1 MAMNRRDF
9 LAGVAGA
16 SLAQSGLAATPD
28 AVAAPLPAVDQ
39 LWIDAARGREV
50 PVRLHLPARS
60 AAAPVILFSHGLGG
74 SCAGG
79 ERWGQV
85 WAAKGFLSIHLQHH
99 GSDEA
104 LWKDR
109 NPLAAFASLKRAMN
123 AENALLRVQDIVFVL
138 DELARRRRA
147 GDPLLAAADLDRI
160 GLSGHSFGARTTIA
174 VVSQMTDPRIRA
186 AIAFSPVGE
195 GSDLANRERSGRIRI
210 PFLSLTGSEDRVPI
224 LNDTTP
230 QERRIPYQT
239 MPGPDKYLLVLAGAD
254 HMLFNGDP
262 QGRRWSDANREI
274 HAPLVERVSVAFWQA
289 YLREDPL
296 ARAELGAAAMQAVV
310 GANGEWFAK

>member
-1 MAMNRRDF
+1 M
-9 LAGVAGA
+9 
-16 SLAQSGLAATPD
+16 
-28 AVAAPLPAVDQ
+28 
-39 LWIDAARGREV
+39 
-50 PVRLHLPARS
+50 
-60 AAAPVILFSHGLGG
+60 
-74 SCAGG
+74 
-79 ERWGQV
+79 

-138 DELARRRRA
+138 DELARRRGA

-160 GLSGHSFGARTTIA
+160 GISGHSFGARTTIA
-174 VVSQMTDPRIRA
+174 VVSQMADRRIRA

-210 PFLSLTGSEDRVPI
+210 PFLSLTGTEDRVPI

-230 QERRIPYQT
+230 EERRIPYQA

-262 QGRRWSDANREI
+262 QGRRWSDANRTV
-274 HAPLVERVSVAFWQA
+274 HAPLVEQVSVAFWQA
-289 YLREDPL
+289 YLGDDPA
-296 ARAELGAAAMQAVV
+296 ARAQLGAAAMQALV